1 MRISDWSSDV
11 CSSDLEYL
19 GGARANKIGD
29 DGEAGI
35 AKPVEHERQAA
46 QWPFRIR
53 IPIGAGTWLGQHRA
67 SDMQVEHSSLVPW
80 SEPFIQVCDM
90 VAQGDYRV
98 SRIPEQFELP
108 AEHQHDDLVRG
119 IGMPAHSVIVQL
131 PRP

>member
-1 MRISDWSSDV
+1 MFRQRRLRDRADQIDV
-11 CSSDLEYL
+11 FLAVFVGRAPFEAALFKPEYL

-67 SDMQVEHSSLVPW
+67 SDMPVEHSSLVPW
-80 SEPFIQVCDM
+80 SED
-90 VAQGDYRV
+90 RK
-98 SRIPEQFELP
+98 STRLNSS
-108 AEHQHDDLVRG
+108 H
-119 IGMPAHSVIVQL
+119 
-131 PRP
+131 